1 MTRTSLVGLRH
12 VHAPL
17 TKSSFVVVVAA
28 VVLVA
33 TAGVAYPATSIPP
46 TSIGYDISF
55 PQCSEAK
62 PPSPGFGIVGVNGG
76 HAFSANPCLAR
87 ELAWA
92 QGAVNPN
99 PAFYANAD
107 NPGPAFTSNWPINQQ
122 TPKVCSGAD
131 SVACSYDYGWNAAR
145 LAFANAVNA
154 EKSNG
159 SSSPAGAA
167 VAAPW
172 WLDVETGNKWQSIEL
187 GRSSA
192 TGAYDEAAI
201 EGMIA
206 SFTNIGVAKLGIY
219 STSQQWN
226 VITVSTPPSLPQVPV
241 WIPGF
246 GSVPAAQVG
255 CSSASFTGGRVA
267 LIQFGLNGYDGDYV
281 CGLLSVPVSTAV
293 SVAGSST
300 FTSQLVS
307 TNNDGAVSYVQTSG
321 TPQLV
326 VSATGLVTTS
336 AALPLGT
343 YVATGTSVDAQGNA
357 GSFSL
362 TLAVGKLLQGVPATG
377 SVKSSASAAFNSQL
391 NVTGSS
397 GAVTYVQT
405 SGTPQLLVSA
415 SGVVTTSGVL
425 PAGSYVTKGTTSD
438 ASGDVGKFTFT
449 LTVGT
454 LVQRA
459 PTSASVTTIGS
470 STYSVQL
477 DVGANFGAVTYVQ
490 NRGSPNLL
498 VSSSGLVTS
507 SGTLAS
513 GSYIAAGTVSDPSG
527 DVGTFSFKLNVT
539 TPQIAP
545 TATSIVGH
553 VVAGRTVTL
562 TIHGTGF
569 YGRPGI
575 TSHAGTAAVVTRD
588 TGQLLIV
595 RVTSRA
601 RSRNGVFTF
610 TITLS
615 DGLACNIRY
624 NQR

>member
-1 MTRTSLVGLRH
+1 
-12 VHAPL
+12 VHALL

-33 TAGVAYPATSIPP
+33 TTGLAFPATPIAP

-55 PQCSEAK
+55 PQCSESL

-76 HAFSANPCLAR
+76 HPFSVNPCLAR

-107 NPGPAFTSNWPINQQ
+107 NPGPAYASDWPTSQQ

-154 EKSNG
+154 ERANG
-159 SSSPAGAA
+159 SSSPTGAA
-167 VAAPW
+167 VSASW
-172 WLDVETGNKWQSIEL
+172 WLDVETGNKWQTIEL
-187 GRSSA
+187 GRSAA
-192 TGAYDEAAI
+192 TGTYDEAAI

-206 SFTNIGVAKLGIY
+206 SFTNIGVTSLGVY

-226 VITVSTPPSLPQVPV
+226 VITVRTPPSLPPVPV

-246 GSVPAAQVG
+246 GSVAAAQVG
-255 CSSASFTGGRVA
+255 CGSASFTGGRVA
-267 LIQFGLNGYDGDYV
+267 LIQFGLNGYDGDYL
-281 CGLLSVPVSTAV
+281 CGLLSVPTSTAV
-293 SVAGSST
+293 SVAGSAT
-300 FTSQLVS
+300 FSDQLAS
-307 TNNDGAVSYVQTSG
+307 TNNDGAV
-321 TPQLV
+321 
-326 VSATGLVTTS
+326 
-336 AALPLGT
+336 T
-343 YVATGTSVDAQGNA
+343 YA
-357 GSFSL
+357 
-362 TLAVGKLLQGVPATG
+362 
-377 SVKSSASAAFNSQL
+377 
-391 NVTGSS
+391 
-397 GAVTYVQT
+397 QT

-415 SGVVTTSGVL
+415 SGLVTTSGTLPVGTYITTGTSVDAKGNAGTFTLSLAVGKLLQGVPTTASVKASASATFNGQLGVTGNNGAATYVQTVGSPRLLVSSSGLVTTNGVL
-425 PAGSYVTKGTTSD
+425 PAGNDVAKGTTSD
-438 ASGDVGKFTFT
+438 LSGDVGKFTFT
-449 LTVGT
+449 LTVGS
-454 LVQRA
+454 LVQRV
-459 PTSASVTTIGS
+459 PTSASVTTTGS
-470 STYSVQL
+470 TTYSVQL
-477 DVGANFGAVTYVQ
+477 DVGANLGAVTYVQ

-498 VSSSGLVTS
+498 VSSSGLVTT
-507 SGTLAS
+507 SGQLANS
-513 GSYIAAGTVSDPSG
+513 AYIAGGTTSDSSG
-527 DVGTFSFKLNVT
+527 DVGTFSFMLNVT
-539 TPQIAP
+539 TPKVAP

-562 TIHGTGF
+562 TINGTGF
-569 YGRPGI
+569 YGRPSV
-575 TSHAGTAAVVTRD
+575 TSHAGTTAVVTRD
-588 TGQLLIV
+588 TGPVLIV

-615 DGLACNIRY
+615 DGLACTIRY

>member
-1 MTRTSLVGLRH
+1 M
-12 VHAPL
+12 HALL

-33 TAGVAYPATSIPP
+33 TSGLAFPATPIAP

-55 PQCSEAK
+55 PQCSEAQ

-76 HAFSANPCLAR
+76 HPFSVNPCLAR

-107 NPGPAFTSNWPINQQ
+107 NPGPTFASDWPTSQQ

-145 LAFANAVNA
+145 YAFANAVNA
-154 EKSNG
+154 ERTNG
-159 SSSPAGAA
+159 SSSPTGAA
-167 VAAPW
+167 IAAPW
-172 WLDVETGNKWQSIEL
+172 WLDVETGNQWQTIEL
-187 GRSSA
+187 GRSAA
-192 TGAYDEAAI
+192 TGTYDEEAI

-206 SFTNIGVAKLGIY
+206 SFTNIGVTSLGIY

-226 VITVSTPPSLPQVPV
+226 VITVHTPASLPPVPV

-255 CSSASFTGGRVA
+255 CNSASFTGGRVA

-281 CGLLSVPVSTAV
+281 CGLLSAPVLTAV
-293 SVAGSST
+293 SVAGSAS

-321 TPQLV
+321 TPQLL
-326 VSATGLVTTS
+326 VSASGLVTTS
-336 AALPLGT
+336 GALPRGT
-343 YVATGTSVDAQGNA
+343 YVATGTSVDANGNA
-357 GSFSL
+357 GTFSL
-362 TLAVGKLLQGVPATG
+362 TLAVGKLLQGVPTSA
-377 SVKSSASAAFNSQL
+377 SVKSSASGAFNGQL
-391 NVTGSS
+391 SVTGNN

-415 SGVVTTSGVL
+415 SGLVTTSGVL
-425 PAGSYVTKGTTSD
+425 PAGTYVAKGTASD

-459 PTSASVTTIGS
+459 PTSAFVTTTSS

-490 NRGSPNLL
+490 NRGTPNLL
-498 VSSSGLVTS
+498 VSSSGLVTT
-507 SGTLAS
+507 SGALAN
-513 GSYIAAGTVSDPSG
+513 GAYIAAGTVSDPSG
-527 DVGTFSFKLNVT
+527 DAGTFSFKLNVT
-539 TPQIAP
+539 TPQVAP

-562 TIHGTGF
+562 TINGTGF
-569 YGRPGI
+569 YGRPRV
-575 TSHAGTAAVVTRD
+575 TSHAGTTAVVTRD
-588 TGQLLIV
+588 TGQVLLV

-615 DGLACNIRY
+615 DGLSCTIRY